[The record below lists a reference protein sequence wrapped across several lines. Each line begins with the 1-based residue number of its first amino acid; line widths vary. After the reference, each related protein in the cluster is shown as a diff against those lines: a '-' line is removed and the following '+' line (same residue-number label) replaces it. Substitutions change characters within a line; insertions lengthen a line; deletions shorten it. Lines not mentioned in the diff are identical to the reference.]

1 MQQYN
6 KCYFYN
12 SVAKEVMVQN
22 LQPDHMNGGFLPKP
36 EGSSYTD
43 PTTIFLKGNETL
55 ILVEENTPAERWK
68 IIPHYMFT
76 KLHHK
81 TDKTVKIIEE
91 IGLSPAD
98 FPKYTD
104 KPVPDDHYSFYYNYS
119 EEQLNWIFDLAR
131 YKDDALRRVSL
142 MCVEENYKMFPQYK
156 RDNVYS
162 GSPVTDNYPE
172 YLKGEAGKQSIARLN
187 SVYQDIAITAQTAIM
202 SEEVQTPEAV
212 DLIIKNIKF
221 PTEEEILLQIQG

>member
-1 MQQYN
+1 MQNNEYCYTFNSKN
-6 KCYFYN
+6 KI
-12 SVAKEVMVQN
+12 STPIK
-22 LQPDHMNGGFLPKP
+22 LQKDHMNGGFLPKP
-36 EGSSYTD
+36 ENTLYED
-43 PTTIFLKGNETL
+43 PSTIELKENETL
-55 ILVEENTPAERWK
+55 IISNGEW
-68 IIPHYMFT
+68 T
-76 KLHHK
+76 KKPLYIGCRLFHK
-81 TDKTVKIIEE
+81 TNKAEIKITNIGDK
-91 IGLSPAD
+91 PAD
-98 FPKYTD
+98 FPEYTD
-104 KPVPDDHYSFYYNYS
+104 KPIPDNNYSYYYNYS
-119 EEQLNWIFDLAR
+119 EQQQNWVFDLTR
-131 YKDDALRRVSL
+131 YKDDTLRRVSS

-187 SVYQDIAITAQTAIM
+187 AVYQNIAITAQTAIM